1 MVSKSCSRCRMLLR
15 VRLQGG
21 NTVLTIPAN
30 DQPFRVKLLSAS
42 STHCHTSV
50 PSASRN
56 AISTTK
62 VPRARIVPITQHP
75 TGNLEPTQ
83 STLIRFLP
91 AHFIAT
97 TANDTMF
104 HRSGYRLVPLWFRG
118 GVFVAFAPVVARTG
132 QPDCFYRSNLLPH
145 RSAKDALRYIFHP
158 MKLNRARINF
168 VRGVVYADFPSTS
181 LTSSTLLQSWPP
193 QLIGH
198 IHRIRSYHMHSP
210 L

>member
-1 MVSKSCSRCRMLLR
+1 
-15 VRLQGG
+15 
-21 NTVLTIPAN
+21 VLTIPAN

-42 STHCHTSV
+42 STHCHTSL

-56 AISTTK
+56 TISTTK
-62 VPRARIVPITQHP
+62 VPRARIVPITHHP

-104 HRSGYRLVPLWFRG
+104 HRSGYRLVPLWFKG

-193 QLIGH
+193 QLIGR